1 MFKLTTKLLAATM
14 ALSGAGIAFAADSGP
29 LIELLVRKGVLN
41 DQEAEELRT
50 ELAKDFATTTSAGKL
65 NVGSH
70 LTEFKLGGD
79 VRLRH
84 QTESQSPQNGTVSN
98 ERTRER
104 FRFRL
109 NGDFLMPKGWGAGFA
124 LETASSAD
132 SGNQT
137 FENGNND
144 YDIYLAR
151 AYVSWRPNLNWMFV
165 GGKQR
170 NPFYTTDMIWDSD
183 INPQGLSTIHTRFLA
198 GKDTLEF
205 RASQIIM
212 DDNNES
218 VASRPGRDAWLFAQ
232 QAVYTH
238 WFGKDAI
245 GNVVNSFVIA
255 PGFMVYNDSVL
266 SGLNNETPFN
276 GSTDGLAIFT
286 APGEVNWM
294 NVRGA
299 GTSLKL
305 YWDFAYNLE
314 AERRVRRVYGIN
326 TTDEDPLAWLV
337 GVGYA
342 FGNGRVAGDYSI
354 RLDYRSV
361 GLGSVD
367 VNLSDSDW
375 AFGRVN
381 QRGWKLGLTYN
392 VTDWA
397 NLAATYF
404 YTTDIHETL
413 THPVANLDKSQL
425 LQLDLVVKF

>member
-1 MFKLTTKLLAATM
+1 MFKLTTKLLAATL
-14 ALSGAGIAFAADSGP
+14 ALSGAGVAIAADSGP

-50 ELAKDFATTTSAGKL
+50 ELAKDFASNTSAGKL
-65 NVGSH
+65 NLGSH

-84 QTESQSPQNGTVSN
+84 QVETQAPQNGTVTN

-109 NGDFLMPKGWGAGFA
+109 NGDVMMQKGWGAGFA
-124 LETASSAD
+124 LETASAAD

-170 NPFYTTDMIWDSD
+170 NPFYSTDMIWDSD
-183 INPQGLSTIHTRFLA
+183 INPQGLSEIHTRYLA

-212 DDNNES
+212 DDNNETGIGR
-218 VASRPGRDAWLFAQ
+218 AGRDAWLFVQ

-238 WFGKDAI
+238 WFGQDAI
-245 GNVVNSFVIA
+245 GNVVNSLVVA

-276 GSTDGLAIFT
+276 GSTDGLAVFT
-286 APGEVNWM
+286 MPGEVNWVGI
-294 NVRGA
+294 NGA
-299 GTSLKL
+299 GTSLKF

-314 AERRVRRVYGIN
+314 AERRVRRVYGL
-326 TTDEDPLAWLV
+326 TSAEKDATAWLA
-337 GVGYA
+337 GLAYS
-342 FGNGRVAGDYSI
+342 FGSGKVAGDYSI
-354 RLDYRSV
+354 RLDYRRV
-361 GLGSVD
+361 GTGSVD
-367 VNLSDSDW
+367 VNLNDSDW

-381 QRGWKLGLTYN
+381 QQGWKLALAYN
-392 VTDWA
+392 LTDWA
-397 NLAATYF
+397 NVGATYF
-404 YTTDIHETL
+404 YTTDIRETL
-413 THPVANLDKSQL
+413 THPVANLDHSQI